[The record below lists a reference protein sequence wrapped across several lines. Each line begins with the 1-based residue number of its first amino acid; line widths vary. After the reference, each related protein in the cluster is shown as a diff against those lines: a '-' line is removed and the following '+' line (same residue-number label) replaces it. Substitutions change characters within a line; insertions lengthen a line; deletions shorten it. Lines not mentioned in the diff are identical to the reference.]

1 MYFSLVE
8 QRQSHI
14 GIQRCGKE
22 GSNGYAIEKR
32 SSTARLIERKSLKNI
47 IVLVVTK

>member
-1 MYFSLVE
+1 MNFSLVE

-22 GSNGYAIEKR
+22 GSNGYAIEMR
-32 SSTARLIERKSLKNI
+32 SCAAHPICAKSLKINFFL
-47 IVLVVTK
+47 VLTK